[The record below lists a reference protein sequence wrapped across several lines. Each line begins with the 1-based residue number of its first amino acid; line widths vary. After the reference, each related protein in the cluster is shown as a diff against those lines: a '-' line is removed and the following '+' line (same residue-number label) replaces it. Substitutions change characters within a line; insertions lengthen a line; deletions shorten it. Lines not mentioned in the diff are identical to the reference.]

1 MARGGFPGGFG
12 GGNMNNLMKQAQK
25 LQKQMEETQ
34 KELEKKEFEASVGG
48 GAVVVKAT
56 GKKEITSI
64 SIKKEA
70 VDPDDV
76 EMLEDLIMTAVN
88 EALKKADEE
97 TADKMGKITGK
108 MPGGLF

>member
-25 LQKQMEETQ
+25 LQKQMEDMQ
-34 KELEKKEFEASVGG
+34 KELEVKEFESSVGG
-48 GAVVVKAT
+48 GAISVTVT
-56 GKKEITSI
+56 GKKEVKSI
-64 SIKKEA
+64 NIKPEV

-76 EMLEDLIMTAVN
+76 EMLEDLVLTAIN

-97 TADKMGKITGK
+97 TSSKMGKLTGG